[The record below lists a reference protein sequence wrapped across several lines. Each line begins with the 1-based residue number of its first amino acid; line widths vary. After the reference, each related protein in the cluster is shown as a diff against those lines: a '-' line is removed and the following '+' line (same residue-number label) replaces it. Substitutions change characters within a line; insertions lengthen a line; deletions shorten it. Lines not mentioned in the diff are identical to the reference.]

1 MHTLITLFDVNIT
14 EVIEI
19 RLHVWQTTWWTLEWS
34 CWFFWFFG
42 TRRKAPGKVLATIV
56 RNNTVDE
63 GISAFTLWLGEN
75 GKNSTSV
82 PITMKQFT
90 QSINKV
96 VVSLHDNVL
105 QKDILVV
112 ITEGVPF
119 CNECKSND
127 CAHVGFAV
135 CAEQL

>member
-1 MHTLITLFDVNIT
+1 MFDKRRDEPSNGAAG
-14 EVIEI
+14 
-19 RLHVWQTTWWTLEWS
+19 S
-34 CWFFWFFG
+34 SDFFG
-42 TRRKAPGKVLATIV
+42 TRRKAPSKVLATIV

-63 GISAFTLWLGEN
+63 GVSAFTLWLGED
-75 GKNSTSV
+75 GKNSTSM
-82 PITMKQFT
+82 PIIMKQFT
-90 QSINKV
+90 QGINKV

-135 CAEQL
+135 CTEQLNSRSNLE

>member
-1 MHTLITLFDVNIT
+1 MFDKRRDEPSNGAD
-14 EVIEI
+14 
-19 RLHVWQTTWWTLEWS
+19 S
-34 CWFFWFFG
+34 SDFFG
-42 TRRKAPGKVLATIV
+42 TRRKASGKALATMV

-75 GKNSTSV
+75 GKNSASM

-90 QSINKV
+90 QGINKV
-96 VVSLHDNVL
+96 EVSLQDNVL
-105 QKDILVV
+105 QKDILVG

-127 CAHVGFAV
+127 CAHIGFAV
-135 CAEQL
+135 CAEQLNSRSKLE

>member
-1 MHTLITLFDVNIT
+1 MFDKRRDEPSNGAG
-14 EVIEI
+14 
-19 RLHVWQTTWWTLEWS
+19 S
-34 CWFFWFFG
+34 SDFFG
-42 TRRKAPGKVLATIV
+42 TRRKASGKALATMV

-75 GKNSTSV
+75 GKNSASM

-90 QSINKV
+90 QGINKV
-96 VVSLHDNVL
+96 EVSLQDNVL
-105 QKDILVV
+105 QKDILVG

-127 CAHVGFAV
+127 CAHIGFAV
-135 CAEQL
+135 CAEQLNLRSKLE

>member
-1 MHTLITLFDVNIT
+1 MFDKRRDEPSNGA
-14 EVIEI
+14 
-19 RLHVWQTTWWTLEWS
+19 S
-34 CWFFWFFG
+34 SSDFFG
-42 TRRKAPGKVLATIV
+42 TRRKASGKALATMV

-75 GKNSTSV
+75 GKNSASM
-82 PITMKQFT
+82 PIMMKQFT

-96 VVSLHDNVL
+96 EVSLQDNVL
-105 QKDILVV
+105 QKDILVG

-135 CAEQL
+135 CAEQLNLRSKLE

>member
-1 MHTLITLFDVNIT
+1 MFDKRPD
-14 EVIEI
+14 EVSNGPGASDIFEAT
-19 RLHVWQTTWWTLEWS
+19 Q
-34 CWFFWFFG
+34 
-42 TRRKAPGKVLATIV
+42 KASNKMIATIV

-63 GISAFTLWLGEN
+63 GISAFTLWLGVN
-75 GKNSTSV
+75 GNDSGMM
-82 PITMKQFT
+82 PIMMKQFQT
-90 QSINKV
+90 EINNRV
-96 VVSLHDNVL
+96 VVSLQDNVL

-135 CAEQL
+135 CAEQLNLRSKLE

>member
-1 MHTLITLFDVNIT
+1 MFDKRRDEPSNGAG
-14 EVIEI
+14 
-19 RLHVWQTTWWTLEWS
+19 S
-34 CWFFWFFG
+34 SDFFG
-42 TRRKAPGKVLATIV
+42 TRRKASGKALATMV

-75 GKNSTSV
+75 GKNSASM

-90 QSINKV
+90 QGINKV
-96 VVSLHDNVL
+96 EVSLQDNVL
-105 QKDILVV
+105 QKDILVG

-127 CAHVGFAV
+127 CAHIGFAV
-135 CAEQL
+135 CAEQLNSRSKLE

>member
-1 MHTLITLFDVNIT
+1 MFDKRRDEPSNGAG
-14 EVIEI
+14 
-19 RLHVWQTTWWTLEWS
+19 S
-34 CWFFWFFG
+34 SDFFG
-42 TRRKAPGKVLATIV
+42 TRRKASGKALATMV

-75 GKNSTSV
+75 GKNSASM

-90 QSINKV
+90 QGINKV
-96 VVSLHDNVL
+96 EVSLQDNVL
-105 QKDILVV
+105 RKDILVG

-135 CAEQL
+135 CAEQLNLRSKLE

>member
-1 MHTLITLFDVNIT
+1 MFDKRRDEPSNGAG
-14 EVIEI
+14 
-19 RLHVWQTTWWTLEWS
+19 S
-34 CWFFWFFG
+34 SDFFG
-42 TRRKAPGKVLATIV
+42 TRRKASGKALATMV

-75 GKNSTSV
+75 GKDSASM

-90 QSINKV
+90 QGINKV
-96 VVSLHDNVL
+96 EVSLQDNVL
-105 QKDILVV
+105 QKDILVG

-135 CAEQL
+135 CAEQLNLRSKLE

>member
-1 MHTLITLFDVNIT
+1 MFDKRPD
-14 EVIEI
+14 EVSNGPGASDIFEAT
-19 RLHVWQTTWWTLEWS
+19 Q
-34 CWFFWFFG
+34 
-42 TRRKAPGKVLATIV
+42 KASNKMIATIV

-63 GISAFTLWLGEN
+63 GISAFTLWLGVN
-75 GKNSTSV
+75 GKDSGMM
-82 PITMKQFT
+82 PIMMKQFQT
-90 QSINKV
+90 EINNRV
-96 VVSLHDNVL
+96 VVSLQDNVL

-135 CAEQL
+135 CAEQLNLRSKLE

>member
-1 MHTLITLFDVNIT
+1 MFDKRRDEPSNGAD
-14 EVIEI
+14 
-19 RLHVWQTTWWTLEWS
+19 S
-34 CWFFWFFG
+34 SDFFG
-42 TRRKAPGKVLATIV
+42 TRRKASSKALATMV

-75 GKNSTSV
+75 GKNSASM

-90 QSINKV
+90 QGINKV
-96 VVSLHDNVL
+96 EVSLQDNVL
-105 QKDILVV
+105 QKDILVG

-135 CAEQL
+135 CAEQLNLRSKLE

>member
-1 MHTLITLFDVNIT
+1 MFDKRRDEPSNGA
-14 EVIEI
+14 
-19 RLHVWQTTWWTLEWS
+19 S
-34 CWFFWFFG
+34 SSDFFG
-42 TRRKAPGKVLATIV
+42 TRRKASGKALATMV

-75 GKNSTSV
+75 GKNSASM

-90 QSINKV
+90 QGINKV
-96 VVSLHDNVL
+96 EVSLQDNVL
-105 QKDILVV
+105 QKDILVG

-135 CAEQL
+135 CAEQLNLRSKLE

>member
-1 MHTLITLFDVNIT
+1 MFDKRRDEPSNGAG
-14 EVIEI
+14 
-19 RLHVWQTTWWTLEWS
+19 S
-34 CWFFWFFG
+34 SDFFG
-42 TRRKAPGKVLATIV
+42 TRRKASGKALATMV

-75 GKNSTSV
+75 GKDSASM

-90 QSINKV
+90 QGINKV
-96 VVSLHDNVL
+96 EVSLQDSVL
-105 QKDILVV
+105 QKDILVG

-135 CAEQL
+135 CAEQLNLRSKLE

>member
-1 MHTLITLFDVNIT
+1 MFDKRRDEPSNGAG
-14 EVIEI
+14 
-19 RLHVWQTTWWTLEWS
+19 S
-34 CWFFWFFG
+34 SDFFG
-42 TRRKAPGKVLATIV
+42 TRRKASGKALATMV

-75 GKNSTSV
+75 GKNSASM

-96 VVSLHDNVL
+96 EVSLQDNVL
-105 QKDILVV
+105 QKDILVG

-135 CAEQL
+135 CAEQLNLRSKLE